1 MKGFGYDHVAALDVH
16 VLCHEGLQGLVGGG
30 NDTSL
35 DNPLGHHS
43 MEHFTAAIV
52 TEPQGS

>member
-43 MEHFTAAIV
+43 MEHFNAAIV